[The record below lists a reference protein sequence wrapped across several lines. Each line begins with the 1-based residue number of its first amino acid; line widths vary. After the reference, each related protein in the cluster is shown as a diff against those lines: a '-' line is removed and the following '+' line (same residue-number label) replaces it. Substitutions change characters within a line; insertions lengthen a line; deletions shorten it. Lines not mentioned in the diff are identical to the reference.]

1 MGRGFRTAQA
11 LTAARSATQLARSM
25 TITGGNALNRLLAA
39 ALAVFAPGLALADD
53 PAPRIAPSLAAHTA
67 EFAPPKVYEPAPGVF
82 SAVGYGI
89 ANSIMVVGRSG
100 VVIIDTTDSLEEA
113 RKVWA
118 EFAPKAAGKPVVAV
132 IYTHNHND
140 HINGASAFPLARDAK
155 VIAHA
160 TLQREAAKWN
170 GVAAPSVAARAA
182 RMYGVFLPKG
192 TPDGF
197 VNVGIGPFLS
207 AFGGGGNG
215 FIAPNTVFEDR
226 LALTLGGERFV
237 LEHAP
242 GETEDQ
248 ILVWMPDRKIL
259 FPGDN
264 FYKAFPNLYTIR
276 GTSYRD
282 PVQWAASLDRMRALK
297 PEVLVPSHTQ
307 PIVGAAE
314 IEARLANYRDAIRFT
329 HDQAVRG
336 MNAGLSP
343 DEIAAKVK
351 LPAHLAADPYLFEHY
366 GTVEWSVRSVVNGYM
381 GWFGGD
387 PAFLSFDAPDVRA
400 RQIVALA
407 GGAPQALAAAE
418 RAQAEGRWKWAA
430 ELANHVARADA
441 SLRPQADALQA
452 RALKQLGY
460 DSVSPNGRNY
470 YLQRAAELEKK
481 APGYATTAGARQ
493 GAAQAQGLPAAAIV
507 ATFPVRLNAE
517 KAAEINA
524 ALGLKLAGEG
534 DWTIRVRRGVAETA
548 QGLPADAT
556 VVVSGSKTDWAAAS
570 SSPAALQ
577 AALAAGKLKLE
588 RGDPAALAAFLD
600 LFRG

>member
-1 MGRGFRTAQA
+1 MIRSLAVLAA
-11 LTAARSATQLARSM
+11 L
-25 TITGGNALNRLLAA
+25 GLAA
-39 ALAVFAPGLALADD
+39 AAQAHDD

-89 ANSIMVVGRSG
+89 ANSIMVVGKSG
-100 VVIIDTTDSLEEA
+100 VVIIDTTDSLDEA
-113 RKVWA
+113 KKVWA
-118 EFAPKAAGKPVVAV
+118 EFEPKAGGKPIVAIV
-132 IYTHNHND
+132 YTHNHND
-140 HINGASAFPLARDAK
+140 HINGAGAYPLARNGK
-155 VIAHA
+155 VIAHS
-160 TLQREAAKWN
+160 TLLREAAKWN

-197 VNVGIGPFLS
+197 VSVGIGPFLS
-207 AFGGGGNG
+207 AAGPSAANG
-215 FIAPNTVFEDR
+215 FIAPNTVFDDK
-226 LALTLGGERFV
+226 LSLTLGGERFV
-237 LEHAP
+237 FEHAP

-282 PVQWAASLDRMRALK
+282 PVQWADSLDRMRALK
-297 PEVLVPSHTQ
+297 PEVLVPSHTR
-307 PIVGAAE
+307 PIVGAGE
-314 IEARLANYRDAIRFT
+314 IEARLTNYRDAIRFT

-343 DEIAAKVK
+343 DEIAARVK
-351 LPAHLAADPYLFEHY
+351 LPVHLAADPWLFEHY

-387 PAFLSFDAPDVRA
+387 PAFLSFDPPEVRS
-400 RQIVALA
+400 QEIVALA
-407 GGAPQALAAAE
+407 GGGAQALAAAE
-418 RAQAEGRWKWAA
+418 KAQDEKRWKWAA
-430 ELANHVARADA
+430 ELANHVARADPA
-441 SLRPQADALQA
+441 LKPQADALQA
-452 RALKQLGY
+452 RALRQLGY
-460 DSVSPNGRNY
+460 ESVSPNGRNF
-470 YLQRAAELEKK
+470 YLQRALELDRK
-481 APGYATTAGARQ
+481 APSYAMIAGSRQ

-507 ATFPVRLNAE
+507 ATFPVRLNAQ
-517 KAAEINA
+517 KAADTQSAI
-524 ALGLKLAGEG
+524 GLKLAGEG

-548 QGLPADAT
+548 RGLPTDGA
-556 VVVSGSKTDWAAAS
+556 VIVSASKVDWAAAS
-570 SSPAALQ
+570 ATPAALQ
-577 AALAAGKLKLE
+577 AALASGKLKLE
-588 RGDPAALAAFLD
+588 RGDAAALAAFLD